1 MDTVAAFPSR
11 RTEPAADI
19 SASAPDTSRALAVTA
34 TYLLSEEGR
43 KASLLAGGDGRAVQ
57 VLPVSVPTTRLHLVS
72 VDAEGVARLKLRP
85 RYELDAE
92 QRVVRVDAPPTYDV
106 PPGLDE
112 LFREAARNHQ
122 LERTY
127 QTERRAAKA
136 SRQEADRERRAQLAQ
151 AFLRDPAQR
160 ALVHPPPTPKQ
171 CYLATAHGRMLF
183 EADTDEP
190 SAREVPVEAHR
201 RFRSDLRTRVDR
213 NRQERAAQ
221 LEVHREKKVAVAL
234 WIAAH
239 GTTEQQARHAAGM
252 LPMEEA
258 IEAMTD
264 EAFAAVGDRR
274 VYAHDGAARLQ
285 AYLRRFPQYA
295 DVSVTELDL
304 GVTGAEAT
312 KATAPQWALVRELQV
327 LMPDATVNLRVHTL
341 AWKTDRQAPT
351 LTLFGVVVTLK
362 NGPFTLRREYAAPD
376 AGTPEVAHDGGH

>member
-11 RTEPAADI
+11 RTEPAAEI
-19 SASAPDTSRALAVTA
+19 NTSAPETSRALAVTA

-57 VLPVSVPTTRLHLVS
+57 ILTVNVPTTRLHLVS

-92 QRVVRVDAPPTYDV
+92 QRVVRVDAPPTYDI

-127 QTERRAAKA
+127 QTERRATKA

-151 AFLRDPAQR
+151 AFLSDSAQR

-171 CYLATAHGRMLF
+171 CYLPTAHGRMLF
-183 EADTDEP
+183 EANTDEP
-190 SAREVPVEAHR
+190 SVREVPVEAHR
-201 RFRSDLRTRVDR
+201 RFRSDLRTRAER

-221 LEVHREKKVAVAL
+221 LEVHREKKVAVAI
-234 WIAAH
+234 WMAAH
-239 GTTEQQARHAAGM
+239 GSAEQQTRHAAGM

-258 IEAMTD
+258 IEAMAD
-264 EAFAAVGDRR
+264 EAFAAIGDRP
-274 VYAHDGAARLQ
+274 VYVHDGVLQ
-285 AYLRRFPQYA
+285 LQTHLRRFPQYA
-295 DVSVTELDL
+295 NASVTELDL
-304 GVTGAEAT
+304 IVTGAEAG
-312 KATAPQWALVRELQV
+312 KATAAQWALVQELQA
-327 LMPDATVNLRVHTL
+327 LIPDATVNLRVHTL

-351 LTLFGVVVTLK
+351 LTLFGVVITLK
-362 NGPFTLRREYAAPD
+362 LGPFTLRREYAVPD
-376 AGTPEVAHDGGH
+376 GSDRLRTGGRT